1 MSATAAQQRRRRA
14 RKKAGITLPRPLP
27 KFRPGVYTAAA
38 IRQRATRPR
47 KAR

>member
-1 MSATAAQQRRRRA
+1 MSNTAAQQRRRRA
-14 RKKAGITLPRPLP
+14 RKKAGITLPSPLP
-27 KFRPGVYTAAA
+27 KYRPRALSTAA